1 MFPGL
6 VCVTVLAANLQPWA
20 VPPGAKQ
27 PWPLA
32 DGKLRTMNGI
42 AFTRDGR
49 TLYTGLGVAERD
61 ARGRPRARLMVQSY
75 RAGTWT
81 APEPLAINSRF
92 NDYQP
97 VLAPGE
103 KRLYFNSTRPL
114 PGESEERPHQ
124 IWVADRSGDRW
135 GEPRPL
141 PVGAGSNASY
151 PAITAG
157 GTLLFTSNRP
167 GGLGGRDIWTS
178 RNTRGEWSQP
188 VLVTELSSP
197 DDENDVWIDPRGRLV
212 ILNRYHAS
220 SREIAVF
227 ASRRTDGRWS
237 SPQPLD
243 AVNRPKA
250 WELTPCVSP
259 DGKYFLFTLD
269 GVIHSMELRR
279 ALAR

>member
-1 MFPGL
+1 MFGSL
-6 VCVTVLAANLQPWA
+6 LCVAVLAADLKPWA
-20 VPPGAKQ
+20 VPPGVTQ
-27 PWPLA
+27 PWPIA

-42 AFTRDGR
+42 AFTRDGQ
-49 TLYTGLGVAERD
+49 TLYTGLGVGERD

-75 RAGTWT
+75 RAGAWT
-81 APEPLAINSRF
+81 TPEPLAINSRF
-92 NDYQP
+92 SAYQP
-97 VLAPGE
+97 VLAPDG

-124 IWVADRSGDRW
+124 IWMADRSGDRW
-135 GEPRPL
+135 DEPRPL

-151 PAITAG
+151 PAITSG

-178 RNTRGEWSQP
+178 RIIRGEWSQP
-188 VLVTELSSP
+188 VLVPELSSP
-197 DDENDVWIDPRGRLV
+197 DDENDVWIDPGSRFA
-212 ILNRYHAS
+212 ILNRFVES
-220 SREIAVF
+220 SREISLFV
-227 ASRRTDGRWS
+227 SHHRRGRWS
-237 SPQPLD
+237 APRPLD

-259 DGKYFLFTLD
+259 DGRYLLFSLN

-279 ALAR
+279 ALER